1 MLHARIEV
9 AQVLDSY
16 AVRCVITEFHA
27 GADPEVFTSDSGPIV
42 MTEDELSQDAL
53 SIIHSA
59 LRLWSES
66 TNL

>member
-9 AQVLDSY
+9 AQIMDSY
-16 AVRCVITEFHA
+16 AIRAVITEFNA
-27 GADPEVFTSDSGPIV
+27 GSDPEVFTTDSGPIL

-53 SIIHSA
+53 SIIHNA

-66 TNL
+66 TNS